1 MSGKRFRASQPLR
14 APADTGGMSATTL
27 VLILTEAG
35 RLRWQGA
42 ADLQGV
48 ELEQLVRA
56 AVEAAIRAR
65 EKPLTR
71 WAPA

>member
-1 MSGKRFRASQPLR
+1 MP
-14 APADTGGMSATTL
+14 DTTL
-27 VLILTEAG
+27 VLTLTEAD

-48 ELEQLVRA
+48 ELEQLIRE